1 MRVKT
6 YCKFLLVLGCL
17 FFCFGFVSIVGASDV
32 SDVPAAIAQVAKS
45 DATIK
50 LELSMPSSTS
60 QSYLDWRDMDW
71 KDPFLKHGQV
81 KVYASHKAPTNS
93 NVSATVDQVAKSDST
108 IEMDQVAQASSTS
121 SPQSYLDWRDLDWK
135 DPFVRN
141 GKDLRILGSLKA
153 PTHSDASAVIDQ
165 VAKSDSTMKLELR
178 MPSPTSIL
186 TSDSFDDLEDPFS
199 SELGSPDMPDPF
211 EDYNRFMFDF
221 NEGFYDNLMEPVVR
235 GYRDTV
241 NEGVRMGI
249 SNIFDNA
256 MAPLKLVSSFLQGD
270 FDKTGR
276 VIGRTVINTTLGLGG
291 MFDVA
296 DKAFGIEDVNEDLDQ
311 ALGSWG
317 VPTGPYVVL
326 PLFGP
331 SSVRNIFGRAGG
343 IFLSPTYHFA
353 PGVEVGGG
361 LTVTDQIND
370 TSFIVDDIEQLDNS
384 TIDKYE
390 SVRDFYGQY
399 RKGLVND

>member
-1 MRVKT
+1 MGITTSRRHLVGLI
-6 YCKFLLVLGCL
+6 YLFL
-17 FFCFGFVSIVGASDV
+17 CFGFTPVADAVGFSEDSRGSRTNVNPIIGNDLHVFMSQDSRDASDV
-32 SDVPAAIAQVAKS
+32 TITVAK
-45 DATIK
+45 AI
-50 LELSMPSSTS
+50 EVPST
-60 QSYLDWRDMDW
+60 
-71 KDPFLKHGQV
+71 P
-81 KVYASHKAPTNS
+81 
-93 NVSATVDQVAKSDST
+93 
-108 IEMDQVAQASSTS
+108 
-121 SPQSYLDWRDLDWK
+121 SPQSYLDWRDVDWK
-135 DPFVRN
+135 DPFSRHGQVVHA
-141 GKDLRILGSLKA
+141 SLNA
-153 PTHSDASAVIDQ
+153 PTNSDVPAATDQ
-165 VAKSDSTMKLELR
+165 FAKSDSTMKLELR
-178 MPSPTSIL
+178 MPSPTSIMP
-186 TSDSFDDLEDPFS
+186 SDSFNDLRDPFA
-199 SELGSPDMPDPF
+199 SESNAPDMPDPF

-221 NEGFYDNLMEPVVR
+221 NEGFYDNIMEPVVR

-241 NEGVRMGI
+241 NEGIRMGI

-270 FDKTGR
+270 LDKTGR
-276 VIGRTVINTTLGLGG
+276 VIGRTIINTTLGLGG

-296 DKAFGIEDVNEDLDQ
+296 DKAFDIEDVNEDLDQ
-311 ALGSWG
+311 ALGVWG

-370 TSFIVDDIEQLDNS
+370 TSFIVDDIEQLEVS

-399 RKGLVND
+399 RDGLVKK

>member
-1 MRVKT
+1 MGITTSRRHLVGLI
-6 YCKFLLVLGCL
+6 YLFL
-17 FFCFGFVSIVGASDV
+17 CFGFVPIADAVGFSEDSRGSRTNVNPIIGNDLHVFMSQDSKDASDV
-32 SDVPAAIAQVAKS
+32 TITMEKAIEVP
-45 DATIK
+45 
-50 LELSMPSSTS
+50 ST
-60 QSYLDWRDMDW
+60 
-71 KDPFLKHGQV
+71 P
-81 KVYASHKAPTNS
+81 
-93 NVSATVDQVAKSDST
+93 
-108 IEMDQVAQASSTS
+108 
-121 SPQSYLDWRDLDWK
+121 SPQFYLDWRDLDWK
-135 DPFVRN
+135 DPFVEH
-141 GKDLRILGSLKA
+141 GQVKVHASSMA
-153 PTHSDASAVIDQ
+153 PTNFDVSAATDQ

-178 MPSPTSIL
+178 MPSPTSIMP
-186 TSDSFDDLEDPFS
+186 SDSFKDLKDPFM
-199 SELGSPDMPDPF
+199 SESNAPDMPDPF

-241 NEGVRMGI
+241 NEDVRMGI

-270 FDKTGR
+270 LDKAGR
-276 VIGRTVINTTLGLGG
+276 VIGRTIINTTLGLGG

-296 DKAFGIEDVNEDLDQ
+296 DKAFGIKDVNEDLDQ
-311 ALGSWG
+311 ALGVWG

-343 IFLSPTYHFA
+343 MLLSPTYHFA
-353 PGVEVGGG
+353 PGIEVGGS

-370 TSFIVDDIEQLDNS
+370 VSFIVDDIEQLEES

-399 RKGLVND
+399 RDGLVKE